1 MIKILSILA
10 ILAVLETEGLA
21 GDTIAE
27 MAKEGG
33 GETFLKKN

>member
-21 GDTIAE
+21 GHAIAE

-33 GETFLKKN
+33 RETFLKKN